1 MTCAGSYTRRMERLR
16 VEPGELHAAASGWRG
31 LASDLTPPPPTVVGS
46 PFQATAWAVNEINAG
61 TAFTMS
67 AFEARIHATAI
78 KTSAAASLYT
88 NQEETSSDLLRSVGE
103 AM

>member
-1 MTCAGSYTRRMERLR
+1 MQRLR
-16 VEPGELHAAASGWRG
+16 VEPGELQAAATGWRG
-31 LASDLTPPPPTVVGS
+31 LASDLTPPAPTVVGS

-78 KTSAAASLYT
+78 KTSAAALLYV
-88 NQEETSSDLLRSVGE
+88 NQETDSSVFLNAVTE

>member
-1 MTCAGSYTRRMERLR
+1 MERLR
-16 VEPGELHAAASGWRG
+16 VEPAQLHAAASQWRG
-31 LASDLTPPPPTVVGS
+31 LASDLTPPAPAVVGS

-61 TAFTMS
+61 TSFTMS

-88 NQEETSSDLLRSVGE
+88 NREADSSAMLDALTE
-103 AM
+103 AL